1 MSEPSQSIKD
11 FVLLVCMGTKPV
23 RVTINEAGEYWQY
36 RWHPDNKW
44 VSNNPINQMDA
55 VQDAF
60 ARRLP
65 AKHALLYE
73 AGVPFKT

>member
-1 MSEPSQSIKD
+1 M
-11 FVLLVCMGTKPV
+11 TK
-23 RVTINEAGEYWQY
+23 NEEGEWWQY
-36 RWHPDNKW
+36 YWHADNKW
-44 VSNNPINQMDA
+44 VSNNQIKQEDA

-60 ARRLP
+60 LRRLP